1 MSKLF
6 KRAEQNISAQN
17 KIKIAGF
24 AEPARMVQKSAGSF
38 VVVSAI
44 RRGDFYYKLYSSF
57 IFNRS
62 IHLC

>member
-1 MSKLF
+1 MKHKNE
-6 KRAEQNISAQN
+6 KRTKNNSAQN
-17 KIKIAGF
+17 KINFAGF

-44 RRGDFYYKLYSSF
+44 RGGDFYYKPYSSF
-57 IFNRS
+57 ISNRS